1 MPDFSLY
8 LLHTGLKLDDPVQA
22 FFDFCKERE
31 SIRLKRE
38 KGEPSPWTDD
48 KVWPLKGFYS
58 NLDFVKTIFEVRGG
72 NCEKISKKL

>member
-1 MPDFSLY
+1 MSEPVLY
-8 LLHTGLKLDDPVQA
+8 NPYATALDGLKIDDPVKA

-48 KVWPLKGFYS
+48 KVWPLKGFYF
-58 NLDFVKTIFEVRGG
+58 NF
-72 NCEKISKKL
+72 